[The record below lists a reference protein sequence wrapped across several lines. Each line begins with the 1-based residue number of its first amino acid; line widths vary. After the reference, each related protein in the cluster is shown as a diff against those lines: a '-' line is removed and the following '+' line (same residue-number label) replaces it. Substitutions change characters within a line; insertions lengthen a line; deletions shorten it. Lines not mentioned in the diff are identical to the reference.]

1 MHRRRG
7 EVDSVGRERRPILT
21 WASRAGRSEERR
33 AELSTPVG
41 RAGILGTE
49 HLKQVDE
56 FLAVV
61 VVELHGGQ
69 QRGKRFFD
77 IVHRLAA
84 GSSERTKVAG
94 GRALGDLVKQR
105 KTLVDL
111 PLFNEL
117 SGKGGEHIR
126 VVGLEGVGLVERG
139 NIADFEQPLYLV
151 LLLGGR
157 QLLDELAYLC
167 LTLGTHE
174 PVDNLAVDHGVHG
187 RDRLDPEGLS
197 DRRVG
202 VNVDLGKLNGTVGL
216 ADHLV
221 EDRTECLARTAPLSP
236 EINDHRD
243 LVGPLDDIGFERCI
257 SYISHRDAQR
267 SGGFSN
273 SRAAV
278 YGVIE
283 EEPVARPARPEDL
296 YTLHGSPSLQD
307 PVLLIHLTGW
317 IDAGLCAREA
327 TETILGQ
334 IAPVIVAEFETE
346 WLLDHR
352 ARRPTM
358 HIVEGVNVGLDWP
371 EITLVSGRDATGNDV
386 LVLHGAEPDHNW
398 RSFCDAVVSLSQ
410 RFGVRRVIGL
420 GSYPASS
427 PHTRPSRL
435 SVTAATP
442 DLASLGFTPATLD
455 VPAGMQAALEMAH
468 HAAGIESVGL
478 WAQVPHYISGAHY
491 PAASLALVD
500 GLVGAAGVVLDSSQ
514 LAADALATRNRLDDL
529 VDDDSSHRD
538 MLAALEKQYDDLV
551 EAEAEIATSN
561 DLTDELEAFL
571 RSQNDDD

>member
-1 MHRRRG
+1 M
-7 EVDSVGRERRPILT
+7 DSDGRKRHPTTAR
-21 WASRAGRSEERR
+21 RAGRGDSEECRT
-33 AELSTPVG
+33 ELSTPIS
-41 RAGILGTE
+41 RAGIVGTE
-49 HLKQVDE
+49 HLEQVDE
-56 FLAVV
+56 LLAVV
-61 VVELHGGQ
+61 VVELHRGQ
-69 QRGKRFFD
+69 QRSQRSFD
-77 IVHRLAA
+77 IIHRLTTGA
-84 GSSERTKVAG
+84 GERPEMPG
-94 GRALGDLVKQR
+94 GRALGDLVEQR
-105 KTLVDL
+105 KTLINL
-111 PLFNEL
+111 PLLDEL
-117 SGKGGEHIR
+117 ASKGGEDIR
-126 VVGLEGVGLVERG
+126 VVGLEGIGLIERRHV
-139 NIADFEQPLYLV
+139 ADLKQPLDLV
-151 LLLGGR
+151 LLLGGH
-157 QLLDELAYLC
+157 QLLDELAYLR
-167 LTLGTHE
+167 LALGTHE
-174 PVDNLAVDHGVHG
+174 PVDDLAVDHGVYG

-197 DRRVG
+197 DGRVG
-202 VNVDLGKLNGTVGL
+202 VDVDLGEFNATVGL
-216 ADHLV
+216 TDHLV
-221 EDRTECLARTAPLSP
+221 EDRAKRLARTAPLGP
-236 EINDHRD
+236 EVDDHRH
-243 LVGPLDDIGFERCI
+243 LVGPLHDIGLERCI
-257 SYISHRDAQR
+257 SYISHRDDQR

-273 SRAAV
+273 SGTAV
-278 YGVIE
+278 YGVFE

-296 YTLHGSPSLQD
+296 YTLHGSPTLQD

-317 IDAGLCAREA
+317 IDAGLCAHEA
-327 TETILGQ
+327 TETILDQ
-334 IAPVIVAEFETE
+334 IAPVTVAEFETE

-358 HIVEGVNVGLDWP
+358 HIVEGVNAGLDWP
-371 EITLVSGRDATGNDV
+371 EITLVSGRDATGTDV

-551 EAEAEIATSN
+551 EAEAEMATSD
-561 DLTDELEAFL
+561 DLTNELEAFL
-571 RSQNDDD
+571 RSQNDSDD

>member
-1 MHRRRG
+1 M
-7 EVDSVGRERRPILT
+7 
-21 WASRAGRSEERR
+21 
-33 AELSTPVG
+33 
-41 RAGILGTE
+41 
-49 HLKQVDE
+49 
-56 FLAVV
+56 
-61 VVELHGGQ
+61 
-69 QRGKRFFD
+69 
-77 IVHRLAA
+77 
-84 GSSERTKVAG
+84 
-94 GRALGDLVKQR
+94 
-105 KTLVDL
+105 
-111 PLFNEL
+111 
-117 SGKGGEHIR
+117 
-126 VVGLEGVGLVERG
+126 
-139 NIADFEQPLYLV
+139 
-151 LLLGGR
+151 
-157 QLLDELAYLC
+157 
-167 LTLGTHE
+167 
-174 PVDNLAVDHGVHG
+174 
-187 RDRLDPEGLS
+187 S

-202 VNVDLGKLNGTVGL
+202 VNVDLGQLNATVGL
-216 ADHLV
+216 ADHFFK
-221 EDRTECLARTAPLSP
+221 DRTKRLARTAPLSP
-236 EINDHRD
+236 EVDDHRD
-243 LVGPLDDIGFERCI
+243 LVGPLNDIGLKRCI

-278 YGVIE
+278 YGVVG

-296 YTLHGSPSLQD
+296 YTLHGSPTLQD

-334 IAPVIVAEFETE
+334 IAPVTVAEFETE

-491 PAASLALVD
+491 PAASLALID

-529 VDDDSSHRD
+529 VDDDSSNRD

-551 EAEAEIATSN
+551 EAEAEMATSD

-571 RSQNDDD
+571 RSQNDTDD

>member
-1 MHRRRG
+1 M
-7 EVDSVGRERRPILT
+7 
-21 WASRAGRSEERR
+21 
-33 AELSTPVG
+33 
-41 RAGILGTE
+41 
-49 HLKQVDE
+49 
-56 FLAVV
+56 
-61 VVELHGGQ
+61 
-69 QRGKRFFD
+69 
-77 IVHRLAA
+77 
-84 GSSERTKVAG
+84 
-94 GRALGDLVKQR
+94 
-105 KTLVDL
+105 
-111 PLFNEL
+111 
-117 SGKGGEHIR
+117 
-126 VVGLEGVGLVERG
+126 
-139 NIADFEQPLYLV
+139 
-151 LLLGGR
+151 
-157 QLLDELAYLC
+157 
-167 LTLGTHE
+167 
-174 PVDNLAVDHGVHG
+174 
-187 RDRLDPEGLS
+187 
-197 DRRVG
+197 
-202 VNVDLGKLNGTVGL
+202 
-216 ADHLV
+216 
-221 EDRTECLARTAPLSP
+221 
-236 EINDHRD
+236 
-243 LVGPLDDIGFERCI
+243 
-257 SYISHRDAQR
+257 
-267 SGGFSN
+267 
-273 SRAAV
+273 AV

-317 IDAGLCAREA
+317 IDAGLCAHEA

>member
-1 MHRRRG
+1 M
-7 EVDSVGRERRPILT
+7 
-21 WASRAGRSEERR
+21 
-33 AELSTPVG
+33 
-41 RAGILGTE
+41 
-49 HLKQVDE
+49 
-56 FLAVV
+56 
-61 VVELHGGQ
+61 
-69 QRGKRFFD
+69 
-77 IVHRLAA
+77 
-84 GSSERTKVAG
+84 
-94 GRALGDLVKQR
+94 
-105 KTLVDL
+105 
-111 PLFNEL
+111 PLFDEL

-126 VVGLEGVGLVERG
+126 VVGLEGVGLVERRH
-139 NIADFEQPLYLV
+139 ITDFEQPLDLV
-151 LLLGGR
+151 LLFGR
-157 QLLDELAYLC
+157 CQLLDELAYLR
-167 LTLGTHE
+167 LALGPHE
-174 PVDNLAVDHGVHG
+174 PIDDLTVDHGVHG
-187 RDRLDPEGLS
+187 RNRLDPEGLR

-202 VNVDLGKLNGTVGL
+202 VDVDLGQLNTTVGL

-221 EDRTECLARTAPLSP
+221 EDRTERLARPTPLSP
-236 EINDHRD
+236 EVDDHRD
-243 LVGPLDDIGFERCI
+243 LVGPLDDIGLECCI
-257 SYISHRDAQR
+257 CYISHRDAQR

-273 SRAAV
+273 SRVAV
-278 YGVIE
+278 YGVIKE
-283 EEPVARPARPEDL
+283 APVARPARPEDL
-296 YTLHGSPSLQD
+296 YTLHGSPTLQD

-317 IDAGLCAREA
+317 IDAGLCAHEA

-334 IAPVIVAEFETE
+334 IAPVTVAEFETE

-371 EITLVSGRDATGNDV
+371 EITLVSGRDSTGNDV

-551 EAEAEIATSN
+551 QAEAEMATSD

-571 RSQNDDD
+571 RSQNDPDD